1 MVDFVEVGSIV
12 VSFIDDWTIVVGSV
26 VVVFVLEVSIVVGW
40 VDIPNDAV
48 DVSVVNCV
56 VVSVVLLS
64 VVSSKRFVGVTV
76 EARGEVGGSVEDS
89 ILVVVSLTA
98 FVLETSVANLVPVV
112 LPKATSFSIDAVV
125 AVVEEIVVVSPSE
138 L

>member
-1 MVDFVEVGSIV
+1 MEARVEV
-12 VSFIDDWTIVVGSV
+12 
-26 VVVFVLEVSIVVGW
+26 E
-40 VDIPNDAV
+40 
-48 DVSVVNCV
+48 
-56 VVSVVLLS
+56 
-64 VVSSKRFVGVTV
+64 
-76 EARGEVGGSVEDS
+76 GSVEDS

-125 AVVEEIVVVSPSE
+125 AVVEEIVVVSPCV